1 LIIDGISKKMGKR
14 EKIKKTIK
22 KQDQWIP
29 VVVTSVIIGGL
40 VIAYFTI
47 DNFEDFVKEAWN
59 VLTSEDESRIEDWI
73 SQFGAWG
80 PVILMASFLVQM
92 FAFVIPSWMLIL
104 VSILAYGP
112 FIGSLYALAGIF
124 LAATVAYYIGSLLGE
139 YTLEKIVGK
148 KSEKKMKAY
157 LKRYGFWLVVIFR
170 MAPFLSNDTISFV
183 AGLVDMRYRRFI
195 LATLL
200 GILPLIALTAF
211 LGETNERLKSGF
223 IWVSVI
229 SIVGY
234 GAYIWWDHKHGK
246 KIIENKE

>member
-1 LIIDGISKKMGKR
+1 MGKR
-14 EKIKKTIK
+14 KIIKQTIR

-29 VVVTSVIIGGL
+29 VIVTTLIIGGL

-47 DNFEDFVKEAWN
+47 DNIEDFVKEAWN
-59 VLTSEDESRIEDWI
+59 VLTSEDESSIKDWI
-73 SQFGAWG
+73 SQFGAIG
-80 PVILMASFLVQM
+80 PLILLASFLVQM

-112 FIGSLYALAGIF
+112 LVGSLYALAGIF
-124 LAATVAYYIGSLLGE
+124 LAATVAYYLGSLLGE
-139 YTLEKIVGK
+139 YTLEKIVGR

-157 LKRYGFWLVVIFR
+157 LQKYGFWLVVIFR

-183 AGLVDMRYRRFI
+183 AGLVDMKYRRFI
-195 LATLL
+195 FATLL
-200 GILPLIALTAF
+200 GITPLIALTAF

-223 IWVSVI
+223 IWVSII

-234 GAYIWWDHKHGK
+234 GAYIWWDHKYGEKIVEK
-246 KIIENKE
+246 KE